1 MWSTCPI
8 FTPSSPIA
16 ARAFMR
22 LKGGLPLIRKVP
34 QSQGV
39 YVAPAIAFGAS
50 STHWQRLKPRFA
62 AFWAIEITTEFLL
75 VGMATTA
82 ETFVF
87 RCSVIVVHN
96 YPIDTPVARLVTTDP
111 GNEVIECDLELLDE
125 SDPFDCKSAS

>member
-1 MWSTCPI
+1 MT
-8 FTPSSPIA
+8 TSSAQISERHVVDLSDFYAIVADCRTRVHAPQ
-16 ARAFMR
+16 RR
-22 LKGGLPLIRKVP
+22 PLIRK
-34 QSQGV
+34 QSQGA
-39 YVAPAIAFGAS
+39 YAPPAVAFGAS

-96 YPIDTPVARLVTTDP
+96 YPNRYPSCTF
-111 GNEVIECDLELLDE
+111 GHN
-125 SDPFDCKSAS
+125 